1 MLKKFA
7 IAATGLLLV
16 FGTITAIKAKQFAP
30 PPPFEMPPE
39 SVTTGTAQAQEW
51 EHVITAVGSLRA
63 DQGVTVPSEG
73 QGTVKR
79 IAFESGAVV
88 KAGDILLELDS
99 QVEQAQLASAQARAE
114 LLRVNLERARELWGR
129 NAIAKSD
136 YDSAE
141 AAYKQASADV
151 NSIQA
156 TLDKKTMRAPF
167 SGRTGIRLVNLGQ
180 FLDRGN
186 PIVSL
191 QALDPIHADFSLPQ
205 QRVSE
210 VKVGYTVQVTL
221 DARPGLVF
229 TGKVTAISPE
239 IDSVSRTARIETTL
253 ANADEQLSPGM
264 FVNVAVLAPEKTS
277 VVAIP
282 ATAVYYQP
290 FGDTVF
296 VVKEQKDEK
305 TGQMVQRAEQRF
317 VKLGEARG
325 DFVRVLSGIAAGET
339 VVTSG
344 VFKLSNGT
352 KLFVDNSLAP
362 HAELAPKPK
371 NS

>member
-1 MLKKFA
+1 
-7 IAATGLLLV
+7 
-16 FGTITAIKAKQFAP
+16 
-30 PPPFEMPPE
+30 
-39 SVTTGTAQAQEW
+39 
-51 EHVITAVGSLRA
+51 
-63 DQGVTVPSEG
+63 
-73 QGTVKR
+73 
-79 IAFESGAVV
+79 
-88 KAGDILLELDS
+88 
-99 QVEQAQLASAQARAE
+99 
-114 LLRVNLERARELWGR
+114 
-129 NAIAKSD
+129 
-136 YDSAE
+136 
-141 AAYKQASADV
+141 
-151 NSIQA
+151 
-156 TLDKKTMRAPF
+156 
-167 SGRTGIRLVNLGQ
+167 
-180 FLDRGN
+180 
-186 PIVSL
+186 
-191 QALDPIHADFSLPQ
+191 
-205 QRVSE
+205 VSE